1 MDPTVTL
8 DQLRH
13 PHTTPDDRY
22 DAAVALA
29 DWLHRGG
36 FVPDGETR
44 DGLLAEIDAVLA
56 AVVPEDPAPD
66 THLEAAYDDRYDL
79 EVDW

>member
-1 MDPTVTL
+1 VDPTVTL
-8 DQLRH
+8 DQFRH
-13 PHTTPDDRY
+13 PHTTPDERY

-29 DWLHRGG
+29 DWLQRGG

-44 DGLLAEIDAVLA
+44 DGLLAEIDSVLA
-56 AVVPEDPAPD
+56 VVVPEPAAD
-66 THLEAAYDDRYDL
+66 AHLEAAYDDRYDL